1 MPQSLNVRDA
11 LGATNAPFLD
21 LVDTNA
27 RVLNLAET
35 NPLSFLSPPARTTDA
50 PTIFHS
56 FATEPS
62 QLADLFARL
71 LLAALLGFAVAW
83 VYRRNRKTTDI
94 IASFPTTLILLS
106 ILIAMVTQVIG
117 DNVARAFSLVGALS
131 IVRFRTV
138 VRDTQDTAYVIFA
151 VGVGMAVG
159 ALNPWVAILGLITV
173 AIAAAILRRRA
184 GEAPDAQPAFH
195 LQVRIPVGFQ
205 MEPLTKAMEPFV
217 QDLDLLSVST
227 AKQGVSMDYSY
238 ETRLQP
244 HASPDEL
251 VKALN
256 RIEGVQS
263 VEFQRRSVSQDY

>member
-1 MPQSLNVRDA
+1 MSESLNSLTPPA
-11 LGATNAPFLD
+11 ATNLSFLAPS
-21 LVDTNA
+21 
-27 RVLNLAET
+27 AET
-35 NPLSFLSPPARTTDA
+35 NDV

-56 FATEPS
+56 FAAEPA
-62 QLADLFARL
+62 QLVDLFARL
-71 LLAALLGFAVAW
+71 ALAALMGFGVAW
-83 VYRRNRKTTDI
+83 IYRRNRRSTDI

-117 DNVARAFSLVGALS
+117 NNVARAFSLVGALS

-159 ALNPWVAILGLITV
+159 ALNPWVAVLGLITV
-173 AIAAAILRRRA
+173 AIVAAILRRRA

-195 LQVRIPVGFQ
+195 LQVRLPAGFQ
-205 MEPLTKAMEPFV
+205 MDPLLQVIEPFV

-238 ETRLQP
+238 ETRLRP

-256 RIEGVQS
+256 RVEGVQS